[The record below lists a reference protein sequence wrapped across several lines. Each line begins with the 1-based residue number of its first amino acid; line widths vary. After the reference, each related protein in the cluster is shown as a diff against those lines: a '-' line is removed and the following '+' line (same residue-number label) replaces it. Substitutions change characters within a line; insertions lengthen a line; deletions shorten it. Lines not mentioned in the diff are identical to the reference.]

1 MRRGCPDGSTGV
13 DGLSTCVD
21 MATTSPA
28 VRSSGSE
35 PQALAGSSKPEQT
48 KANGSHPH
56 EADAAGARADVAT
69 VAAIGIAAYT
79 VTDLTYLGFHAAAC
93 AYSGCELVEI
103 ASSAVRKLPPDTP
116 GFEPFLVHAGGT
128 MGNLAVFLLGWALT
142 ARNSEWPTP
151 LKYFLWLTM
160 TLNGLVAGGQILI
173 SNAFDAGD
181 WAMLSHNWPYR
192 ILWKLLFTAIGFG
205 IAMFAFTISRGG
217 IEIFLGRKSEHRRAL
232 LPILAGVPYVA
243 GGIFITATAALSV
256 NNKLESIVVAAVWTF
271 GLTAWLLILARIPH
285 LPRPRT
291 PHRPLHFGR
300 SLPWM
305 AAAAILAIAFA
316 AVLGPGIWLYS

>member
-1 MRRGCPDGSTGV
+1 
-13 DGLSTCVD
+13 
-21 MATTSPA
+21 MATPSAA
-28 VRSSGSE
+28 VRSSGRE
-35 PQALAGSSKPEQT
+35 PQAQA
-48 KANGSHPH
+48 KANGSHQQ
-56 EADAAGARADVAT
+56 AGDSAGAAADVAT
-69 VAAIGIAAYT
+69 IAAIGIAAYT
-79 VTDLTYLGFHAAAC
+79 VTDLTYLVFHAAAC

-103 ASSAVRKLPPDTP
+103 ASSAVRKLPPETP
-116 GFEPFLVHAGGT
+116 GFEPFLVHAGGA
-128 MGNLAVFLLGWALT
+128 MGNLAVFLLGWAMT
-142 ARNSEWPTP
+142 ARNTNWPTP
-151 LKYFLWLTM
+151 LRYFLWLTM

-205 IAMFAFTISRGG
+205 IALFAFTISREG

-232 LPILAGVPYVA
+232 LPILAGVPYLA

-271 GLTAWLLILARIPH
+271 GLTAWLLIFARIPH
-285 LPRPRT
+285 LPRPST
-291 PHRPLHFGR
+291 PHRPLAFGR
-300 SLPWM
+300 SLTWM
-305 AAAAILAIAFA
+305 AGTAILAIVFA